1 MSISVKNIIKSYDSQ
16 KALNKV
22 SFEIKTGEVVGFLG
36 PNGAGKSTMMKI
48 LTGYLNPTDG
58 EAEVCGIKTSNN
70 DENYRRN
77 IGYLPEHNPL
87 YLDMYIKEYL
97 MMIAGIYKLDN
108 KNERVQ
114 EIIQLTGLENEQH
127 KKIGSLSKGYRQRV
141 GLAQALI
148 HDPAVLILDEPT
160 TGLDPNQI
168 VEVRNLIKKIGK
180 EKTIL
185 LSTHIMQEVEAIC
198 ERVIIINK
206 GELVTDQKTS
216 EISKIASKN
225 NTVVHIEFDQAINPA
240 LIKDLDGVDSVEN
253 KTPNTYQITTCAQKD
268 IRSDLFHLAVN
279 EGLVILT
286 LTQEQ
291 QGLEEIFQELTKE
304 DNNKTLHLN
313 TF

>member
-1 MSISVKNIIKSYDSQ
+1 
-16 KALNKV
+16 
-22 SFEIKTGEVVGFLG
+22 
-36 PNGAGKSTMMKI
+36 
-48 LTGYLNPTDG
+48 
-58 EAEVCGIKTSNN
+58 
-70 DENYRRN
+70 
-77 IGYLPEHNPL
+77 
-87 YLDMYIKEYL
+87 
-97 MMIAGIYKLDN
+97 
-108 KNERVQ
+108 
-114 EIIQLTGLENEQH
+114 
-127 KKIGSLSKGYRQRV
+127 
-141 GLAQALI
+141 
-148 HDPAVLILDEPT
+148 
-160 TGLDPNQI
+160 
-168 VEVRNLIKKIGK
+168 
-180 EKTIL
+180 
-185 LSTHIMQEVEAIC
+185 MQEVEAIC